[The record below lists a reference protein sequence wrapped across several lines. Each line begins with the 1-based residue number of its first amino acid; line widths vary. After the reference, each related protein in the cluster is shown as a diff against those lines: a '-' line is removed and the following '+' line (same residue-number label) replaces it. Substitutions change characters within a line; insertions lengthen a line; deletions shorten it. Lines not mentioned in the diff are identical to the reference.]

1 MTPYTPSIVNG
12 RSVISHLMGLMLEEN
27 EMKRFKN
34 IAAVYVMWQHELHNL
49 ELEQVS
55 YLAKN

>member
-1 MTPYTPSIVNG
+1 MTPYASSISNG
-12 RSVISHLMGLMLEEN
+12 RSVITSLMDLMLATN

-49 ELEQVS
+49 ELEQVC
-55 YLAKN
+55 YLARD